1 MPDGVD
7 VILGPTIE
15 RFLQQYSGLGLVRAL
30 NEQVVL
36 ETVFREGP
44 ISRARIARLT
54 GLSKPTVSSVV
65 QTLEACGLI
74 HEQGVRSGDV
84 GRPSTLYE
92 VNSRASNVLGVD
104 IGGTN
109 VRVGIADLYGDVLL
123 HVSEPTVTES
133 GEALVEQVARM
144 YNEVLSRGGIE
155 RRYVHAAGIGIPGV
169 FDPSTDHVSSAP
181 NLPGLTGI
189 PVLHAFVGA
198 LELPVLIDND
208 VNLAAVGERWR
219 GLAQDEDHFVAIS
232 IGTGVG
238 MGVVLQ
244 GEIHR
249 GSRGAAGEIDY
260 LPLGGEPFEQDR
272 THGPLESVITGPA
285 LLDRLRQRIAS
296 GEQTTASPH
305 DGVQGIFSAAA
316 RGDPVAAELFDEEAR
331 IIALAIGAVASVL
344 DPRLVVLG
352 GGVGSN
358 PALLEPVRGY
368 VGRVFPRK
376 LDIRTSAL
384 GDRAAFYGAIAVGLR
399 AARQRLLAEVAG
411 SR

>member
-1 MPDGVD
+1 MSDGAD
-7 VILGPTIE
+7 VILGPMIE
-15 RFLQQYSGLGLVRAL
+15 HFLQQHSGLGLVRAL

-44 ISRARIARLT
+44 ISRAGIARLT

-65 QTLEACGLI
+65 QTLEVCGFI
-74 HEQGVRSGDV
+74 HQRGIRSGNV

-92 VNSRASNVLGVD
+92 VNSQASNVLGID

-109 VRVGIADLYGDVLL
+109 VRVGIADLYGDVLI
-123 HVSEPTVTES
+123 HVTEPTVTDS
-133 GEALVEQVARM
+133 GEALVEQVARL
-144 YNEVLSRGGIE
+144 YDEALGQAGID

-169 FDPSTDHVSSAP
+169 FDPSSDRVSSAP
-181 NLPGLTGI
+181 NLPGLTEI

-219 GLAQDEDHFVAIS
+219 GLAKDEDHFVAIS

-238 MGVVLQ
+238 MGIVLG

-249 GSRGAAGEIDY
+249 GSRGGAGEIDY
-260 LPLGGEPFEQDR
+260 LPLGGEPFKQDR
-272 THGPLESVITGPA
+272 AHGPLESVITGPA
-285 LLDRLRQRIAS
+285 LLARLRQRIDA
-296 GEQTTASPH
+296 GEKTEVSPD
-305 DGVQGIFSAAA
+305 DGVEGIFSAAD
-316 RGDPVAAELFDEEAR
+316 RGDPVAAGLLDEEAR

-358 PALLEPVRGY
+358 RALLEPVRGY
-368 VGRVFPRK
+368 VRRVFPRE

-384 GDRAAFYGAIAVGLR
+384 GNRAAFYGAIAVGLR
-399 AARQRLLAEVAG
+399 VARQRLLAEVAD